1 MIQERGGGAPARPRA
16 GGEAL
21 HVHRAGGEA
30 LHVRIDGVRHHV
42 RVDGTGPPCVLSPG
56 LGMCW
61 FDWDPVVPLLAP
73 RRTVVRFDRPGLGLS
88 GPAQAWPTLRA
99 EARRIGQ
106 VLDALG
112 LDGPATV
119 VGHSLAGFHAEAF
132 ARLLPHR
139 AAGVVLVD
147 SSVEEEPRP
156 RRARPARDAATR
168 ACATLLG
175 VAGVPRVLL
184 PGLRRAVVR
193 ASRTGG
199 GDPAPSALVRGVYST
214 RRSFDAILAENA
226 TYTDQAVE
234 LAALRRAM
242 PLPDLPVTVLAAGAP
257 HWLDRQRALADLLN
271 GTFRV
276 AERSGHM
283 VMLDRPQDV
292 ADAVLETA

>member
-1 MIQERGGGAPARPRA
+1 MIQERGGGAPVRP
-16 GGEAL
+16 
-21 HVHRAGGEA
+21 RAGGEA
-30 LHVRIDGVRHHV
+30 LHVRIDGVPHHV
-42 RVDGTGPPCVLSPG
+42 RIDGTGPPCVLTPG

-61 FDWDPVVPLLAP
+61 FDWEPVVPLLAP

-88 GPAQAWPTLRA
+88 GPARSWPTLRA

-106 VLDALG
+106 VLDAFG

-132 ARLLPHR
+132 ARLLPQR
-139 AAGVVLVD
+139 AAGLVLVD
-147 SSVEEEPRP
+147 SSVEEDPRP

-175 VAGVPRVLL
+175 VAGAPRVLL
-184 PGLRRAVVR
+184 PGLRRAVIR

-199 GDPAPSALVRGVYST
+199 GDPAPLALVRGVYST
-214 RRSFDAILAENA
+214 RRAFDAILAENA
-226 TYTDQAVE
+226 TYTDQAVD
-234 LAALRRAM
+234 LAALRRQK

-283 VMLDRPQDV
+283 VMLDRPRDV
-292 ADAVLETA
+292 ADAILETG